1 MTRAARTTVCRIYR
15 FGCLVTSDCWDGL
28 MRKSAGLVL
37 AVVVLVFSLA
47 AKPTPRTSF
56 SDNLN
61 DRNLAGLVV

>member
-1 MTRAARTTVCRIYR
+1 
-15 FGCLVTSDCWDGL
+15 